1 MAKYFQL
8 GNEMNKTPYSGE
20 DANGAYYS
28 GIHKTTAMTLANTDT
43 LEIPLCEVPV
53 GTRLEGI
60 MLQMDSCIS
69 TTANITCAFVLRKKS
84 NSIYSGTSPAL
95 TGTASG
101 LPDIT
106 LSGGILNG
114 NAGVGAM
121 AGSGAT
127 VIAPPITNATLAT
140 GVNIWAMLMP
150 QGIEGNTTI
159 NNVTGARPVL
169 QDSYYLGLLF
179 TSTGLTAFPA
189 GINIQIGVD
198 GEFIGTL

>member
-28 GIHKTTAMTLANTDT
+28 GIHKTTAMTIASADT
-43 LEIPLCEVPV
+43 IEIPLCELPV
-53 GTRLEGI
+53 GVRLEGI

-69 TTANITCAFVLRKKS
+69 TTGNVTCAFVLRKKS
-84 NSIYSGTSPAL
+84 NSIYSGTSPSL

-101 LPDIT
+101 SPDIT
-106 LSGGILNG
+106 LTGGLLTG
-114 NAGVGAM
+114 VAGVGAM
-121 AGSGAT
+121 AGSIST

-150 QGIEGNTTI
+150 QGVEGNTTV
-159 NNVTGARPVL
+159 NNVTQARAVL

-198 GEFIGTL
+198 AEFIGTL